1 MTNQPTKYTRQRF
14 FFSWLPWKGGST
26 LEISPFVCMCVR
38 LSVCTFFCQLLL
50 TWLVYV
56 FDSGWN
62 IFLKTLGDI
71 EPRLINIYES
81 RLKTQSRT
89 SSFFHSHNL
98 HNKDMIVLCIL
109 KLNVGSWDLVQ
120 RFFWGTCKYLYSNEG
135 SNAQSE
141 TSSFLQFPNPDS
153 NDKRA
158 LSVLKLMQ
166 EAEIWQGDSSW
177 VTLHIDTLI
186 QIANPN

>member
-1 MTNQPTKYTRQRF
+1 M
-14 FFSWLPWKGGST
+14 
-26 LEISPFVCMCVR
+26 
-38 LSVCTFFCQLLL
+38 
-50 TWLVYV
+50 
-56 FDSGWN
+56 
-62 IFLKTLGDI
+62 
-71 EPRLINIYES
+71 
-81 RLKTQSRT
+81 
-89 SSFFHSHNL
+89 
-98 HNKDMIVLCIL
+98 
-109 KLNVGSWDLVQ
+109 VQ